1 MNNNRNLNSSTI
13 NQMNNPLLMN
23 LNQQNFGLEKKLNNE
38 INKNK
43 ELQTKIEKLNII
55 IQNDKNEIL
64 KLKSELQ
71 TYKNE
76 NEILKLNLL
85 KANLLSTQN
94 KQINNN
100 DKLMQGNGALN
111 YQLNLKNNEI
121 NNLKSKIQNNKF
133 NKSITLNDIIVI
145 NFISTDYSIHEG
157 IKCLADETFAEVEE
171 RLYQKF
177 NEFRNT
183 NNTFLFKGNQI
194 LRFKKIREN
203 QINDKDIIQLVKLD
217 SSMISK

>member
-1 MNNNRNLNSSTI
+1 MNNS
-13 NQMNNPLLMN
+13 LLMN
-23 LNQQNFGLEKKLNNE
+23 QNQQNSNNGLENKLNNE

-43 ELQTKIEKLNII
+43 QLESKIQQLNII
-55 IQNDKNEIL
+55 IQNDKTEIS

-71 TYKNE
+71 QYKNE
-76 NEILKLNLL
+76 NEILKSNLS
-85 KANLLSTQN
+85 KANQLNDQN
-94 KQINNN
+94 NQINNN
-100 DKLMQGNGALN
+100 INLIQEIAVLK
-111 YQLNLKNNEI
+111 YQLNLKDNEI
-121 NNLKSKIQNNKF
+121 NNLKLKIQNNNF
-133 NKSITLNDIIVI
+133 NKPVSLNDIIVI

-177 NEFRNT
+177 DEFRNT

-203 QINDKDIIQLVKLD
+203 KINDRDIIQLVIFD
-217 SSMISK
+217 ISRNNY

>member
-1 MNNNRNLNSSTI
+1 MNNS
-13 NQMNNPLLMN
+13 LLMN
-23 LNQQNFGLEKKLNNE
+23 QNQQNNNGLENKLNNE

-43 ELQTKIEKLNII
+43 QLESKIQQLNII
-55 IQNDKNEIL
+55 IQNDKNEIS

-71 TYKNE
+71 KYKNE
-76 NEILKLNLL
+76 NEILKSNLL
-85 KANLLSTQN
+85 KANQLNNQN
-94 KQINNN
+94 NQINNN
-100 DKLMQGNGALN
+100 DKLMQEIGALK

-121 NNLKSKIQNNKF
+121 NNLKLKIQNNKF
-133 NKSITLNDIIVI
+133 NKSVTLNDIIVI

-177 NEFRNT
+177 DEFRNT

-203 QINDKDIIQLVKLD
+203 KINDRDIIQLVNLD

>member
-1 MNNNRNLNSSTI
+1 MNNS
-13 NQMNNPLLMN
+13 LLMN
-23 LNQQNFGLEKKLNNE
+23 QNQQNNNGLENKLNNE

-43 ELQTKIEKLNII
+43 QLESKIQQLNII
-55 IQNDKNEIL
+55 IQNDKTEIS
-64 KLKSELQ
+64 KLNSELQ
-71 TYKNE
+71 KYKNE
-76 NEILKLNLL
+76 NEILKSNLL
-85 KANLLSTQN
+85 KANQLNNQN
-94 KQINNN
+94 NQINNN
-100 DKLMQGNGALN
+100 VNLIQEIGALK

-121 NNLKSKIQNNKF
+121 NNLKLKIQNNKF
-133 NKSITLNDIIVI
+133 NKSVTLNDIIVI

-177 NEFRNT
+177 DEFRNT

-203 QINDKDIIQLVKLD
+203 KINDRDIIQLVKLD

>member
-1 MNNNRNLNSSTI
+1 MNNS
-13 NQMNNPLLMN
+13 LLMN
-23 LNQQNFGLEKKLNNE
+23 QNQQNNNGLENKLNNE

-43 ELQTKIEKLNII
+43 QLESKIQQLNII
-55 IQNDKNEIL
+55 IQNDKNEISKL
-64 KLKSELQ
+64 KLELQ
-71 TYKNE
+71 KYKNE
-76 NEILKLNLL
+76 NEILKSNLL
-85 KANLLSTQN
+85 KANQLNNQN
-94 KQINNN
+94 NQVNNN
-100 DKLMQGNGALN
+100 INLLQEIAVLK
-111 YQLNLKNNEI
+111 YQLNLKDNEI
-121 NNLKSKIQNNKF
+121 NNLKLKIQNNKF

-177 NEFRNT
+177 DEFRNT
-183 NNTFLFKGNQI
+183 NNTFLCKGNQI

-203 QINDKDIIQLVKLD
+203 KINDRDIIQLVNLD